1 MQQANGKQVMRQERS
16 FADVMSQWNGEESPD
31 IHEGFYHQESRLS
44 CKQRRG
50 HHGMPIRA
58 KTENHLRADLEP
70 FIY

>member
-44 CKQRRG
+44 CK
-50 HHGMPIRA
+50 
-58 KTENHLRADLEP
+58 
-70 FIY
+70 